1 MDVGGRSLLCAAADR
16 NPKTLNSQLKD
27 SQSATQRLAIRN
39 PKTRNSQ
46 LKNSQFSIA
55 CGDNS

>member
-16 NPKTLNSQLKD
+16 NPKT
-27 SQSATQRLAIRN
+27 RN
-39 PKTRNSQ
+39 PQ

>member
-1 MDVGGRSLLCAAADR
+1 MDVDGRSLLCAAADR
-16 NPKTLNSQLKD
+16 TPKTRNPQLKD

>member
-1 MDVGGRSLLCAAADR
+1 MWMDVGGRSLLCATAAPPP
-16 NPKTLNSQLKD
+16 PK
-27 SQSATQRLAIRN
+27 LAIRN